1 MTAASSNIFLEN
13 LYELTVILLLLVS
26 AVVQA
31 FVDFWDET
39 KVSDIPLDL
48 CFSETRVKICISG
61 ESQITHVPSDT
72 QMKI

>member
-1 MTAASSNIFLEN
+1 MTAASSNIFLDN
-13 LYELTVILLLLVS
+13 LYELTEILLLLVS

-48 CFSETRVKICISG
+48 CFS
-61 ESQITHVPSDT
+61 
-72 QMKI
+72 